1 MMYYVFEGVG
11 DDGFVEEGAD
21 HVEGITRV
29 DDKTCLLYTSFM
41 GTQTPAKGDVHLAE
55 RYFQTHNRTGKEGTA
70 DVSGG
75 REQI

>member
-1 MMYYVFEGVG
+1 MS
-11 DDGFVEEGAD
+11 AA
-21 HVEGITRV
+21 R
-29 DDKTCLLYTSFM
+29 CASFM